1 MPPRLLPFVIALGV
15 SILVLTAVSLEPY
28 FAGDVNLARVI
39 QAMSPG
45 TEWASAITSLATAPG
60 KYVVMGLAIALA
72 YWLGGWKGAAIAAG
86 AIAIEQAG
94 GEASKLIAKRPR
106 PSPELIAVVGRPS
119 GFSFPS
125 TFTTFIAVTF
135 GTVWLLA
142 RRSRINAAPVIAS
155 VAGMMIALGWAARVV
170 LGAHWPSDVVLTTL
184 VCMTWLWATIRA
196 VAPRG

>member
-1 MPPRLLPFVIALGV
+1 MPPQVRPFALALAV
-15 SILVLTAVSLEPY
+15 SVLVFAAVSLEPY

-45 TEWASAITSLATAPG
+45 TEWASAITSLATAPA
-60 KYVVMGLAIALA
+60 KYIVMSAAVLLAW
-72 YWLGGWKGAAIAAG
+72 WLGGWNGAAIAVG

-94 GEASKLIAKRPR
+94 AEATKLIAKRPR
-106 PSPELIAVVGRPS
+106 PSPDLIAVVGKPA

-142 RRSRINAAPVIAS
+142 RRSRKNAAPVIAS
-155 VAGMMIALGWAARVV
+155 VAAMVIALGWGARIV

-184 VCMTWLWATIRA
+184 VCMTWLWATVRA
-196 VAPRG
+196 VASRG

>member
-1 MPPRLLPFVIALGV
+1 MPHTLRPFALALAV
-15 SILVLTAVSLEPY
+15 SVLVFAAASLEPY

-45 TEWASAITSLATAPG
+45 TEWASAITSLATAPA
-60 KYVVMGLAIALA
+60 KYIVMIAAVVLAWWLA
-72 YWLGGWKGAAIAAG
+72 GWKGAAIAIG

-106 PSPELIAVVGRPS
+106 PSPDLIAVVGKPS

-142 RRSRINAAPVIAS
+142 RRSRRNPAPVIAS
-155 VAGMMIALGWAARVV
+155 VAAMVIVLGWGARVA

-184 VCMTWLWATIRA
+184 VCMTWLWATVRA

>member
-1 MPPRLLPFVIALGV
+1 VPHTLRPFALALAV
-15 SILVLTAVSLEPY
+15 SVLVFAAVSLEPY
-28 FAGDVNLARVI
+28 FAGDVNLARVV

-45 TEWASAITSLATAPG
+45 TEWASAITSLATAPA
-60 KYVVMGLAIALA
+60 KYVVMAAAVVFAWWLA
-72 YWLGGWKGAAIAAG
+72 GWKGAAIAIA

-106 PSPELIAVVGRPS
+106 PSPDLIGVIGRPS

-142 RRSRINAAPVIAS
+142 QRSRRNAAPVVAS
-155 VAGMMIALGWAARVV
+155 VAAMVIVLGWGARVV

-184 VCMTWLWATIRA
+184 VCMTWLWATVRA

>member
-1 MPPRLLPFVIALGV
+1 VPPKVRPFALA
-15 SILVLTAVSLEPY
+15 LAVSVLVFAAAALEPY

-45 TEWASAITSLATAPG
+45 TEWASAITSLAAAPA
-60 KYVVMGLAIALA
+60 KYIVMGAAVA
-72 YWLGGWKGAAIAAG
+72 MAGWLGGWKGAVIAIG

-106 PSPELIAVVGRPS
+106 PSPELIAVVGTPS

-142 RRSRINAAPVIAS
+142 QQSPRNAAPVVAS
-155 VAGMMIALGWAARVV
+155 VAAMVIVLGWGARIV

-184 VCMTWLWATIRA
+184 VCMTWLWATVLV
-196 VAPRG
+196 VAPRR

>member
-1 MPPRLLPFVIALGV
+1 MPLKLRPFALALAV
-15 SILVLTAVSLEPY
+15 SILVFAAAALEPY

-45 TEWASAITSLATAPG
+45 TEWASAVTSLATAPI
-60 KYVVMGLAIALA
+60 KYVVMVAAVALA
-72 YWLGGWKGAAIAAG
+72 WWLGGWKGAVIAIG

-94 GEASKLIAKRPR
+94 AEATKLIAKRPR
-106 PSPELIAVVGRPS
+106 PSPELIAVVGKPA

-142 RRSRINAAPVIAS
+142 RRARHNLAPVIAS
-155 VAGMMIALGWAARVV
+155 VTAMVIVLGWGARIV

-184 VCMTWLWATIRA
+184 VCMTWLWATVLA

>member
-1 MPPRLLPFVIALGV
+1 MPPQVRAFALALAV
-15 SILVLTAVSLEPY
+15 SVLVFTAASLEPY

-45 TEWASAITSLATAPG
+45 TEWASAITSLATAPA
-60 KYVVMGLAIALA
+60 KYIVMGAAVVFA
-72 YWLGGWKGAAIAAG
+72 WWLGGWKGAAIAIG

-106 PSPELIAVVGRPS
+106 PSPDLIAVVGRPS

-142 RRSRINAAPVIAS
+142 QGSRRNAAPVVAS
-155 VAGMMIALGWAARVV
+155 VAAMVIVLGWGARIV

-184 VCMTWLWATIRA
+184 VCMTWLWATVGA
-196 VAPRG
+196 VAPRR